1 MHLTEELLRMTGA
14 LTHTSVGLRDALL
27 GVSIPFIE
35 IHVSNPH
42 SREPFRH
49 HSYLSDKAIA
59 VIAGLGVTG
68 YGESSVCATFAE
80 EPETDSTLAVKNMA
94 LISCVESLR
103 RKHEHQQIRYWQDGR
118 RRQLTG

>member
-1 MHLTEELLRMTGA
+1 MWKGA

-42 SREPFRH
+42 SREAFRH

-68 YGESSVCATFAE
+68 YGES
-80 EPETDSTLAVKNMA
+80 
-94 LISCVESLR
+94 
-103 RKHEHQQIRYWQDGR
+103 EH
-118 RRQLTG
+118 